1 MTEYKGLTMAAIILF
16 ILGIGAPILAL
27 FIDWRISSEKLTGYI
42 YSTEDFANTTTVH
55 IRFSENAG
63 GDEQPSFCVALKDR
77 ELAHSL
83 AGSGKKVSVF
93 VPSGFKFAPFWE
105 CGLPAE
111 ITILDTEEEK

>member
-1 MTEYKGLTMAAIILF
+1 MREYKGLTIATIILF
-16 ILGIGAPILAL
+16 ILVIGAPILAL
-27 FIDWRISSEKLTGYI
+27 FVDWRISSQKLTGYI
-42 YSTEDFANTTTVH
+42 YATEDFVNTTTVH

-63 GDEQPSFCVALKDR
+63 EDEQPSFCVALKDR

-83 AGSGKKVSVF
+83 AGSGKKVSAF

-111 ITILDTEEEK
+111 ITILDTEEEE

>member
-1 MTEYKGLTMAAIILF
+1 MTEYKGLTIATIILF
-16 ILGIGAPILAL
+16 ILVIGAPILAL
-27 FIDWRISSEKLTGYI
+27 FIDWRISSQKLTGYI
-42 YSTEDFANTTTVH
+42 YSTEDFVNTTTVH

-63 GDEQPSFCVALKDR
+63 EMNNRRFCVALKDR

-111 ITILDTEEEK
+111 IAILDTEEEK